1 MVVPAYNE
9 ALKLHASLTEI
20 LDYLRGLCDRYRFE
34 VIVVDDGSTDGTGA
48 IADEFAAA
56 NVGVRVLH
64 HAVNFRLG
72 QALRFAFGQSHG
84 DYVVVFDS
92 DLSYSVD
99 HIGRMLEAI
108 EQRARPHRRR
118 QPLHEGRPDQR
129 DPVATRGHEQ
139 GREPVAGGH
148 VAGRRS
154 TP

>member
-9 ALKLHASLTEI
+9 ALKLRPRSRRSY
-20 LDYLRGLCDRYRFE
+20 DYLRGLCDRYRFE

-48 IADEFAAA
+48 IADAFAAA

-72 QALRFAFGQSHG
+72 QALRFAFGQSQG

-108 EQRARPHRRR
+108 EREHARIVVAAPYMKG
-118 QPLHEGRPDQR
+118 GRTSGH
-129 DPVATRGHEQ
+129 PVA
-139 GREPVAGGH
+139 A
-148 VAGRRS
+148 RR
-154 TP
+154 P